1 MKYSVEVKEINYGTV
16 VVDVSSPEEAQQKA
30 EAAYSMGRT
39 VWSSGEYEFSDA
51 KRIPDRSRD
60 AR

>member
-16 VVDVSSPEEAQQKA
+16 VVEASSSEEAQQKA

-39 VWSSGEYEFSDA
+39 VWSSGEYEFNDA